1 MTTATCSSNYQNYL
15 FFPKY
20 QHCLTIFGE
29 TEHTCIGRSFLLE
42 ATLSFFISQLG
53 DIFSQLGNYFFP
65 VRKYFFLLVY
75 IFLSIRKYIFL
86 LGKLRG
92 RSIGK
97 LSGHC
102 VWLHRSTTMQIHV
115 VWLCKF
121 MSYDYTIPCR
131 TTIQSHVVRLY
142 HLMSYDYTTSCCTTI
157 PPHVVRHEDL
167 IKKRLHVVRH
177 EASWNCFN
185 SIAWIVFCRTGKR
198 VATQE

>member
-53 DIFSQLGNYFFP
+53 NNFFP
-65 VRKYFFLLVY
+65 VRKYFFQLE
-75 IFLSIRKYIFL
+75 YIFL

-121 MSYDYTIPCR
+121 MSYDYTISCR
-131 TTIQSHVVRLY
+131 TTILPHVVRLY
-142 HLMSYDYTTSCCTTI
+142 HLMSYDMRI
-157 PPHVVRHEDL
+157 
-167 IKKRLHVVRH
+167 
-177 EASWNCFN
+177 
-185 SIAWIVFCRTGKR
+185 
-198 VATQE
+198 